1 MRLLNHRSPS
11 GRLKVTMPFNNWPV
25 PMINSLS
32 LQDRMEEL
40 IEQHLPPLRKTRRRN
55 LARLTAGL
63 YRAGHVH
70 LSAIADEIPG
80 SAKQS
85 SKTRR
90 LRRFLD
96 NEEVDVSQW
105 YRPVAKQL
113 LQKAAE
119 SGPLR
124 LLVDTL
130 ELTGDCRLLVAALA
144 YRRRALPICWH
155 VDRKDGV
162 TSAEKQE
169 AFLEDLTD
177 LLPPAAEAILIGDG
191 EFHSVDLLRVAKENE
206 WAYCV
211 RLHADT
217 YLRNQEAGPGEAGPQ
232 TWEAGPR
239 TWRECRELDPKE
251 GNRCSLHRCSL
262 QGVSITK
269 EHDFGPVNVLYHWAE
284 GEDEHWR
291 LVTNLHPGFRVVRFY
306 RRRMWIEEL
315 FGDWQEGTF
324 HLHQTRLY
332 KPEKLSRLVLGLSLV
347 YVWLVAVASYV
358 VKRGWRSLIDRTDRL
373 DRSYL
378 TLGLRWIKRCLRNR
392 EPPRMRLQPYF

>member
-1 MRLLNHRSPS
+1 MRLLHHRSLS
-11 GRLKVTMPFNNWPV
+11 GRLKVTIPFNSRAT
-25 PMINSLS
+25 PMSNSL
-32 LQDRMEEL
+32 LLKDKMDEL
-40 IEQHLPPLRKTRRRN
+40 IGQHLPPLRKTRRRN

-63 YRAGHVH
+63 YRAEHVH
-70 LSAIADEIPG
+70 LSAVADEIPG
-80 SAKQS
+80 SAKQT

-90 LRRFLD
+90 LRRFLA
-96 NEEVDVSQW
+96 NEDVDPDRW

-113 LQKAAE
+113 LHKAAE

-130 ELTGDCRLLVAALA
+130 ELTGNRRLLVAALA
-144 YRRRALPICWH
+144 YRRRALPIWWH

-177 LLPPAAEAILIGDG
+177 LVPPAAEAVLIGDR
-191 EFHSVDLLRVAKENE
+191 EFHSVDLLRAAKENG

-217 YLRNQEAGPGEAGPQ
+217 YLRNREADTKEASTQ
-232 TWEAGPR
+232 TWK
-239 TWRECRELDPKE
+239 ECRALDPEE
-251 GNRCSLHRCSL
+251 GSRHFL

-269 EHDFGPVNVLYHWAE
+269 DHDFGPVNVLYHWAE
-284 GEDEHWR
+284 GEDEPWR
-291 LVTNLHPGFRVVRFY
+291 LVTNLPSGFRVVRLY
-306 RRRMWIEEL
+306 QRRMWVEEL

-347 YVWLVAVASYV
+347 YVWLVSVASYV
-358 VKRGWRSLIDRTDRL
+358 VKRGWRSLVDRTDRR

-378 TLGLRWIKRCLRNR
+378 ALGLRWIKRCLRNR
-392 EPPRMRLQPYF
+392 EPPQMRLQPYF

>member
-1 MRLLNHRSPS
+1 MS
-11 GRLKVTMPFNNWPV
+11 
-25 PMINSLS
+25 NSL
-32 LQDRMEEL
+32 LLKDKMDEL
-40 IEQHLPPLRKTRRRN
+40 IEQHLPPLRKTRRQN

-63 YRAGHVH
+63 YRAEHVH
-70 LSAIADEIPG
+70 LSAVADEMPG
-80 SAKQS
+80 SAKQT

-90 LRRFLD
+90 LRRFLA
-96 NEEVDVSQW
+96 NEDVDPDRW

-130 ELTGDCRLLVAALA
+130 ELTGDRRLLVAALA
-144 YRRRALPICWH
+144 YRRRALPIWWH

-169 AFLEDLTD
+169 AFLKELTD
-177 LLPPAAEAILIGDG
+177 LVPSEAEAILIGDG
-191 EFHSVDLLRVAKENE
+191 EFHSVDLLRAAKENG
-206 WAYCV
+206 WGYCV

-217 YLRNQEAGPGEAGPQ
+217 YLRNRNDDVKGTNSQEVSQ
-232 TWEAGPR
+232 S
-239 TWRECRELDPKE
+239 WRECRRLDPEE
-251 GNRCSLHRCSL
+251 GNRHSVRE
-262 QGVSITK
+262 VSITK
-269 EHDFGPVNVLYHWAE
+269 DHDFGPVNVLYHWAE
-284 GEDEHWR
+284 GEEEPWR
-291 LVTNLHPGFRVVRFY
+291 LVTNLSPGFRVVRLY

-347 YVWLVAVASYV
+347 YVWLVATASYV
-358 VKRGWRSLIDRTDRL
+358 VKRGWRDLIDRTDRL

-378 TLGLRWIKRCLRNR
+378 TLGLRWVKRCLRNR
-392 EPPRMRLQPYF
+392 EPPQMRLQPYF